1 MQYNWNIRCLTAV
14 EQELQQQLE
23 RELNISSAAARML
36 VVRGIQ
42 TADEARQFI
51 RPSLDKLHDPFL
63 MKDMDKAV
71 ERLHKALTQGE
82 KILIYGDYDVDGTT
96 AVALMYRFLSGIGRS
111 QSELLDGA
119 ERLKDNGPLPNNQQ
133 GVPYP
138 LAKRPLPN
146 TQYPIPISEASN
158 IQYPIPNI
166 DYYIPDRYTEG
177 YGVSLKG
184 IDYAVEQGCQLV
196 ITLDCGIKSVR
207 EVAYAAQKGIDVI
220 VCDHHTPDEVI
231 PAATAVLNMKRAD
244 CPYPYKELSGCGVGF
259 KLAQAYTQR
268 YLVDNGRSQ
277 GELMDGTK
285 CLKDNA
291 PLPNSPSGRPLPNN
305 QQGVPYPLAKRPL
318 PNTQYPIPNSEASLL
333 LPLTQLL
340 AMSIASD
347 IVPIT
352 GENRILAHF
361 GIRQLISQPFAG
373 AAAVTEVA
381 GLDIHKMTISELAY
395 KIGPRINACGRMKS
409 GRAAVELL
417 LTDDPAFARQQ
428 AEEVNQ
434 HNEDRRD
441 CDAETTREALEQL
454 QSDPTFAD
462 RFTTVVYAPHWLKGV
477 LGIVASRLIEN
488 YYRPTIVLAGG
499 EDGIISGSARSVGG
513 FDVYAAIDS
522 CSDLLTNFGGHKYAA
537 GLSMHLEDLP
547 KFCERFEA
555 YVASHI
561 CQNQLQPTLEIES
574 ELQLGD
580 ITRSFYNVLR
590 HLEPFGPGNPRPL
603 FVSRRLIN
611 HRDTRAVGKH
621 GEHLRLDVTDRRNA
635 ITGIAFGRADMA
647 EYIQNGNAVDICYEL
662 NENTYNHH
670 TTIQMMVHDI
680 KPS

>member
-1 MQYNWNIRCLTAV
+1 MTYQWNIRHLTAV

-42 TADEARQFI
+42 TADEARAFV
-51 RPSLDKLHDPFL
+51 RPSLDNLHDPFL

-71 ERLHKALTQGE
+71 ERLHQAITQGE

-96 AVALMYRFLSGIGRS
+96 AVALMYRFLSGIGNRTAMPIGNRNTDDEPIS
-111 QSELLDGA
+111 DI
-119 ERLKDNGPLPNNQQ
+119 RYPLP
-133 GVPYP
+133 
-138 LAKRPLPN
+138 A
-146 TQYPIPISEASN
+146 
-158 IQYPIPNI
+158 I

-177 YGVSLKG
+177 YGVSQQG
-184 IDYAVEQGCQLV
+184 IDYAAEQGCGLV
-196 ITLDCGIKSVR
+196 ITLDCGIKAV
-207 EVAYAAQKGIDVI
+207 EKIAYANSKGIDVI
-220 VCDHHTPDEVI
+220 VCDHHTPGDELPDAV
-231 PAATAVLNMKRAD
+231 AVLNMKRSD
-244 CPYPYKELSGCGVGF
+244 CPYPYKDLSGCGVGF

-268 YLVDNGRSQ
+268 YLASRLS
-277 GELMDGTK
+277 
-285 CLKDNA
+285 
-291 PLPNSPSGRPLPNN
+291 PNSLI
-305 QQGVPYPLAKRPL
+305 A
-318 PNTQYPIPNSEASLL
+318 L

-361 GIRQLISQPFAG
+361 GIQQLNKAPFTGLSAIMQ
-373 AAAVTEVA
+373 VA
-381 GLDIHKMTISELAY
+381 GIEAKKITINELVY

-417 LTDDPAFARQQ
+417 LTDDPVFARQQ

-434 HNEDRRD
+434 HNDDRRD
-441 CDAETTREALEQL
+441 CDTETTKEALQQL
-454 QSDPTFAD
+454 QDEPAFAN
-462 RFTTVVYAPHWLKGV
+462 RRSTVVYAPHWHKGV
-477 LGIVASRLIEN
+477 VGIVASRLTET
-488 YYRPTIVLAGG
+488 YYRPTIVLTAG

-513 FDVYAAIDS
+513 FDIYSAIDS

-537 GLSMHLEDLP
+537 GLSMHINDLP
-547 KFCERFEA
+547 EFKQRFEA
-555 YVASHI
+555 YVAAHI
-561 CQNQLQPTLEIES
+561 QPNQLQPTLDIEA

-580 ITRSFYNVLR
+580 ITKQFYNVLR

-611 HRDTRAVGKH
+611 HRDTRAVGKER
-621 GEHLRLDVTDRRNA
+621 EHLRLDVTDRMNA

-662 NENTYNHH
+662 NENTFNHY
-670 TTIQMMVHDI
+670 TTIQMMVQDI
-680 KPS
+680 VAAAES

>member
-96 AVALMYRFLSGIGRS
+96 AVALMYRFLS
-111 QSELLDGA
+111 
-119 ERLKDNGPLPNNQQ
+119 PLTSS
-133 GVPYP
+133 P
-138 LAKRPLPN
+138 LTSHL
-146 TQYPIPISEASN
+146 
-158 IQYPIPNI
+158 

-231 PAATAVLNMKRAD
+231 PSATAVLNMKRAD
-244 CPYPYKELSGCGVGF
+244 CAYPYKELSGCGVGF

-268 YLVDNGRSQ
+268 YLVDNG
-277 GELMDGTK
+277 
-285 CLKDNA
+285 
-291 PLPNSPSGRPLPNN
+291 
-305 QQGVPYPLAKRPL
+305 
-318 PNTQYPIPNSEASLL
+318 PISDAAASIL
-333 LPLTQLL
+333 LPLLQLL

-454 QSDPTFAD
+454 QTDPTFAD
-462 RFTTVVYAPHWLKGV
+462 RFSTVVYAPHWLKGV

-537 GLSMHLEDLP
+537 GLCMHLEDLP

-611 HRDTRAVGKH
+611 HRDTRAVGKDR
-621 GEHLRLDVTDRRNA
+621 EHLRLDVTDRVNA
-635 ITGIAFGRADMA
+635 ITGIAFGRSDMA

-662 NENTYNHH
+662 NENTYNHY

-680 KPS
+680 KPSSEVKG

>member
-1 MQYNWNIRCLTAV
+1 MTYQWNIRCLTAV
-14 EQELQQQLE
+14 EQEVQQQLE

-42 TADEARQFI
+42 TADEARAFV

-71 ERLHKALTQGE
+71 ERLHQAITQGE

-96 AVALMYRFLSGIGRS
+96 AVALMYRFL
-111 QSELLDGA
+111 QNL
-119 ERLKDNGPLPNNQQ
+119 
-133 GVPYP
+133 
-138 LAKRPLPN
+138 
-146 TQYPIPISEASN
+146 ASN
-158 IQYPIPNI
+158 LSPLTCNL

-177 YGVSLKG
+177 YGVSYQG
-184 IDYAVEQGCQLV
+184 IDYAAEQGCTLI
-196 ITLDCGIKSVR
+196 ITLDCGIKAV
-207 EVAYAAQKGIDVI
+207 EKVAYAKDKGIDVI
-220 VCDHHTPDEVI
+220 ICDHHTPGDELPEAV
-231 PAATAVLNMKRAD
+231 AVLNMKRKD

-268 YLVDNGRSQ
+268 YLAS
-277 GELMDGTK
+277 
-285 CLKDNA
+285 C
-291 PLPNSPSGRPLPNN
+291 PSPD
-305 QQGVPYPLAKRPL
+305 
-318 PNTQYPIPNSEASLL
+318 SLIAL

-361 GIRQLISQPFAG
+361 GIRQLNAQPFIGLSAIM
-373 AAAVTEVA
+373 EVA
-381 GLDIHKMTISELAY
+381 GIETKKLTINELVY

-417 LTDDPAFARQQ
+417 LSDDATFARQQ
-428 AEEVNQ
+428 AEEVNH
-434 HNEDRRD
+434 HNEERRD
-441 CDAETTREALEQL
+441 CDTETTKEALAMLE
-454 QSDPTFAD
+454 AD
-462 RFTTVVYAPHWLKGV
+462 TSFTQRRSTVVYAPHWHKGV
-477 LGIVASRLIEN
+477 VGIVASRLTET
-488 YYRPTIVLAGG
+488 YYRPTIVLTAG

-513 FDVYAAIDS
+513 FDIYSAIDS

-537 GLSMHLEDLP
+537 GLSMHINDLP
-547 KFCERFEA
+547 EFKQRFEA
-555 YVASHI
+555 YVATHI
-561 CQNQLQPTLEIES
+561 QPNQLQPTLDIEA

-580 ITRSFYNVLR
+580 ITQSFYNVLR

-611 HRDTRAVGKH
+611 HRDTRAVGKER
-621 GEHLRLDVTDRRNA
+621 EHLRLDVTDRINA

-647 EYIQNGNAVDICYEL
+647 EYMQNGNAADICYEL
-662 NENTYNHH
+662 NENTFNHH
-670 TTIQMMVHDI
+670 TTIQMMVQDI
-680 KPS
+680 QPCSTN